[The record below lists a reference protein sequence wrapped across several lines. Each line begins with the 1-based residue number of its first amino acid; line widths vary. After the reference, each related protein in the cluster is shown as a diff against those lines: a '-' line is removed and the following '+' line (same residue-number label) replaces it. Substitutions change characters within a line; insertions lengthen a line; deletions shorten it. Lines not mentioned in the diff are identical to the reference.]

1 MHTNTHT
8 RVCISA
14 SAAIAYPLPYR
25 FFCFRRIRS
34 NIMTTRLNFRP
45 YDLDLISHRGETLDE
60 ITNDVEFLVQL
71 LFAIEI
77 VA

>member
-1 MHTNTHT
+1 
-8 RVCISA
+8 
-14 SAAIAYPLPYR
+14 
-25 FFCFRRIRS
+25 
-34 NIMTTRLNFRP
+34 MTTRLNFRP